1 MKKKITMKPNLKSKK
16 VGKEAEDAKVA
27 VRNIRRDSND
37 AVKKSEK
44 KKEITE
50 DDSKEA
56 QTKIQKITDAKIK
69 QIDEIKDK
77 KEKEVM
83 EV

>member
-1 MKKKITMKPNLKSKK
+1 M
-16 VGKEAEDAKVA
+16 
-27 VRNIRRDSND
+27 
-37 AVKKSEK
+37 EK

-56 QTKIQKITDAKIK
+56 QTKIQKLTDQKVK
-69 QIDEIKDK
+69 DIDGLKDK
-77 KEKEVM
+77 KTKEVM